1 LTPIDLAEPDI
12 EKYLEE
18 LKKKQ
23 MEKPKINV
31 CQHGAS
37 FVVKEIK
44 EKYHSCN
51 PSQPPITLHF
61 VFFFV

>member
-1 LTPIDLAEPDI
+1 M

-31 CQHGAS
+31 CIANAS
-37 FVVKEIK
+37 LFVDIRDLKN
-44 EKYHSCN
+44 CN
-51 PSQPPITLHF
+51 VNLNND
-61 VFFFV
+61 VL

>member
-1 LTPIDLAEPDI
+1 MQGLTPIDLADSDM

-31 CQHGAS
+31 CIANAS
-37 FVVKEIK
+37 LFVDIRDLKN
-44 EKYHSCN
+44 CN
-51 PSQPPITLHF
+51 VNLNND
-61 VFFFV
+61 VL